1 MSCCYLFKLFA
12 NCSST
17 GRVLSVKRANN
28 QDGSF
33 RGFAFI
39 ILQGSHV
46 KEEIEKLDGATRF
59 NRKLKV
65 DIINEA
71 GKEKQKGVYLG
82 KRKLNQRDEGESNGS
97 YNDQDGN
104 YNQQDDSSWYNRSEQ
119 SIGVVSSSKYKFRR

>member
-1 MSCCYLFKLFA
+1 M
-12 NCSST
+12 
-17 GRVLSVKRANN
+17 LSVKRANN